1 MFFILIFFF
10 SFSFETIILKYK
22 TEKPIIN
29 PNNDTETF
37 ISLSRN
43 NIYTFFNIG
52 NPTQIIKT
60 YIRMMLFQYYF
71 LDKTESN
78 YYNKNISKTIEIKR
92 KEYFISSNF
101 QIGYSIKENFLLETE
116 NKSNI
121 IAKLDT
127 TIAENTT
134 NIKEPGLIGF
144 NFAYFN
150 DDPYTNFIKELKS
163 KNYID
168 SYLFSIE
175 YINKEEEGEI
185 IIGNYSHKNYNY
197 KEENFKFSKIDLGMS
212 SMIWNI
218 YFNKIFIGNE
228 KFEQNLIADLLI
240 EEGLINAPLNY
251 REMFLNT
258 VYNKSENLNK
268 CFETKNLGNIYYKCD
283 EDTNIKDLPPLTF
296 ISYDLNQT
304 FILTYEDLFYKSN
317 GKLYFLVYFNTL
329 FTFWRWKL
337 GKPFFKKYKLFFNQ
351 DKYLVG
357 IYKDDNKFNW
367 KIVIILI
374 LSLTILLIVGFIIV
388 QLKKFRRR
396 RRKNE
401 IDDYYEYIEKI

>member
-52 NPTQIIKT
+52 NPTQTIKT

-134 NIKEPGLIGF
+134 NI
-144 NFAYFN
+144 Y
-150 DDPYTNFIKELKS
+150 
-163 KNYID
+163 D
-168 SYLFSIE
+168 S
-175 YINKEEEGEI
+175 
-185 IIGNYSHKNYNY
+185 
-197 KEENFKFSKIDLGMS
+197 
-212 SMIWNI
+212 
-218 YFNKIFIGNE
+218 
-228 KFEQNLIADLLI
+228 
-240 EEGLINAPLNY
+240 
-251 REMFLNT
+251 
-258 VYNKSENLNK
+258 
-268 CFETKNLGNIYYKCD
+268 
-283 EDTNIKDLPPLTF
+283 
-296 ISYDLNQT
+296 
-304 FILTYEDLFYKSN
+304 
-317 GKLYFLVYFNTL
+317 
-329 FTFWRWKL
+329 
-337 GKPFFKKYKLFFNQ
+337 
-351 DKYLVG
+351 
-357 IYKDDNKFNW
+357 
-367 KIVIILI
+367 I
-374 LSLTILLIVGFIIV
+374 LSITC
-388 QLKKFRRR
+388 
-396 RRKNE
+396 
-401 IDDYYEYIEKI
+401 YCEKY